1 MLKCNSKTGN
11 ANMYDY
17 AFMISLFI
25 WSSLAWK
32 GFGAIEKARSY
43 HYNVEVQRKQQTRID
58 MTENIYHLQYEV
70 GKIEI
75 IPYYCQSW
83 IYLYYTYFIF
93 CILCILNVLDRGFH
107 VIFLVSWQARIFE
120 RIILTHE
127 KPLNESRRTVKQ
139 TYAFM
144 LKQISF
150 AS

>member
-58 MTENIYHLQYEV
+58 MTENTYHLSYEV

-75 IPYYCQSW
+75 ILYMHEQAFLRYIANPES
-83 IYLYYTYFIF
+83 IYT
-93 CILCILNVLDRGFH
+93 
-107 VIFLVSWQARIFE
+107 
-120 RIILTHE
+120 TH
-127 KPLNESRRTVKQ
+127 
-139 TYAFM
+139 
-144 LKQISF
+144 ISF
-150 AS
+150 LYS